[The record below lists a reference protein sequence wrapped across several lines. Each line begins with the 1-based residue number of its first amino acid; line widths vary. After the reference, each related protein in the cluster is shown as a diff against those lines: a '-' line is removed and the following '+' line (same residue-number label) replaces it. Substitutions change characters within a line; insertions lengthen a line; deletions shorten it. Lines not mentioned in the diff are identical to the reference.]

1 MIQEII
7 MSLIVIVPVIA
18 LSTVLLRFIG
28 RIYWKTQIMKLKETK
43 QTKAIFWK
51 NLIFGEPPLEYLVLT
66 GRISKEDAAE
76 MMEKE
81 VKESE
86 PTNNNAPEFPLSD
99 EQMEIV
105 LRRKPING
113 SEENQNEKGNY

>member
-1 MIQEII
+1 MLQELI
-7 MSLIVIVPVIA
+7 MSLIVIVPVLA
-18 LSTVLLRFIG
+18 MSTVLLRFIG

-51 NLIFGEPPLEYLVLT
+51 NLFFGDPPLEYLVLT
-66 GRISKEDAAE
+66 GKISKEDAE
-76 MMEKE
+76 KMMEKE

-86 PTNNNAPEFPLSD
+86 ATNNNSNAPELPLSD

-105 LRRKPING
+105 LRRKPNNG
-113 SEENQNEKGNY
+113 D